1 MRQDS
6 ETNIIV
12 FNTALKYKIQR
23 NTQNVTRIT
32 VRRAGSEILSENSYS
47 NPM

>member
-12 FNTALKYKIQR
+12 LALKYKIQR
-23 NTQNVTRIT
+23 NTHKKHTYTKYKHILK
-32 VRRAGSEILSENSYS
+32 RARAEAREINRT
-47 NPM
+47 